1 MAKPPIRVI
10 ACCQA
15 VGGAYGHGTSP
26 PVGGCCPRV
35 MAPVVG
41 VIDGRGKS
49 YGRSVEVTT
58 TTTVSWREITMH
70 GIAREGG
77 E

>member
-1 MAKPPIRVI
+1 MGMAAAYK
-10 ACCQA
+10 
-15 VGGAYGHGTSP
+15 GGAYGHGTSP

-41 VIDGRGKS
+41 AIDGRGKRKR

-58 TTTVSWREITMH
+58 ATTVSWWEITMH